1 MHNSE
6 DTSIYDKVVG
16 AVFSEEIINTKNQDN
31 ESEVPKL
38 GAKEISSIQ
47 HTDLDTEIRD
57 LVWEV
62 SSTVFRL
69 HCAKRLEI
77 IPMCLLGD
85 SLQSNRYPHIYGSP
99 FGHF

>member
-6 DTSIYDKVVG
+6 DTSIYDKVVD
-16 AVFSEEIINTKNQDN
+16 AIFSEETLSTKNHA
-31 ESEVPKL
+31 EIPKL
-38 GAKEISSIQ
+38 GGNDTSSIQ

-62 SSTVFRL
+62 SAAVFKL

-77 IPMCLLGD
+77 IPMRLLGD
-85 SLQSNRYPHIYGSP
+85 SLQFNRYHHIYTCSSHSP
-99 FGHF
+99 